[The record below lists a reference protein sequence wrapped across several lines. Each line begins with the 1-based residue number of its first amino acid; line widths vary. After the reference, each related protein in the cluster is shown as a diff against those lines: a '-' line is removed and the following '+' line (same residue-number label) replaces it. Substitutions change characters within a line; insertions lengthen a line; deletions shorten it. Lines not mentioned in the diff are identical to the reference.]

1 MRRPVIPAPRTTE
14 PGPSEL
20 QGDFWHRVDA
30 KKERILDNFKNKE
43 DLTFFLAEKFIN
55 MSYQCFK

>member
-30 KKERILDNFKNKE
+30 KKERIFNNLTNKE
-43 DLTFFLAEKFIN
+43 DSSFFLAEKFIN
-55 MSYQCFK
+55 MFYHFFK

>member
-30 KKERILDNFKNKE
+30 KKERILDNFKE
-43 DLTFFLAEKFIN
+43 
-55 MSYQCFK
+55 